1 MAHVLCD
8 TQIYT
13 GIEGKYDICACPVN
27 NHFYALE
34 HTGKLHTNCED
45 DDIVKSGYVWTHL

>member
-8 TQIYT
+8 TKIYT